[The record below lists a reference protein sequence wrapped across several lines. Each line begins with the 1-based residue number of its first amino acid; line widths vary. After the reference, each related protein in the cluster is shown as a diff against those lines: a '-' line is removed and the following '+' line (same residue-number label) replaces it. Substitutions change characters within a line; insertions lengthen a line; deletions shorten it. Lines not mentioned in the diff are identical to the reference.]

1 MTTYRVYIDGFC
13 FTVDLTDA
21 ERDALQ
27 ADGAIIREVA
37 A

>member
-21 ERDALQ
+21 ERDAMN
-27 ADGAIIREVA
+27 ADGIRTEVIA
-37 A
+37 

>member
-1 MTTYRVYIDGFC
+1 MRTYRVYIDGFC
-13 FTVDLTDA
+13 FTVDLTDG

-27 ADGAIIREVA
+27 ADGIRTEVA